1 MKKGIF
7 IIFLGVLTA
16 ILPSSLSAE
25 DITLGKARATA
36 EMFFSNCG
44 VSTRAGSSLTL
55 VNAEEIAATRSASE
69 AYYYIFNR
77 KEGGFVIISAMDAAI
92 PVLAYSL
99 EHSFSIDE
107 DMPENL
113 RDMLALYQYQI
124 KARRD
129 SGEKATEEELSR
141 WRIANTATRAGIP
154 DAVDLQTPDWG
165 QGAPYNRFCP
175 LDTSGN
181 KTITGCTATAISEV
195 MYFHKWP
202 KAGHGTLPSYTKD
215 NNIVIPELTLG
226 HEYQWDKM
234 IPKYKNAVYTDE
246 QADAVA
252 RLMYDVGV
260 MCQAKY
266 GVSATSASSATGVP
280 RLADYFYYDK
290 AITKE
295 YHTYL
300 TDDTWKDIVRNEVG
314 SGRPM
319 LMFSNIP
326 AGGSGHNFVIDGY
339 DAEGRFLVNWGWHGG
354 SNGYYYVGA
363 FHGGYNVGQIAFI
376 GVRPDRGGN
385 YVSNAYLRST
395 TASGVLYNGMTYTS
409 GSVTPGSQFKIRFG
423 AVYNVATTEMEIQI
437 QFGHFNK
444 KGELKGYLRPS
455 PLSSNFTVGNYKWWS
470 SVTITLP
477 SDATIEKGDYME
489 PLYRGAGETE
499 WKHFNNSGEKS
510 DIVSKFPLDLC
521 NASSISYTQGS
532 QTFVLN
538 TFIGVRW
545 TLSDPDGEQI
555 RSATTATAS
564 TKLNLS
570 QYPSGT
576 YTLDLEYGSQKTTV
590 KLTY

>member
-7 IIFLGVLTA
+7 IIILGVLTA
-16 ILPSSLSAE
+16 ILPFSLSAE

-77 KEGGFVIISAMDAAI
+77 KEGGFVIISALDAAR
-92 PVLAYSL
+92 PVLAYSF
-99 EHSFSIDE
+99 EHSFPIDG

-113 RDMLALYQYQI
+113 RDMLALYRYQI

-175 LDTSGN
+175 LDTLGN
-181 KTITGCTATAISEV
+181 RTITGCTATAICEV
-195 MYFHKWP
+195 MYFYKWP
-202 KAGHGTLPSYTKD
+202 KAGHGTLPGYTKD

-266 GVSATSASSATGVP
+266 GVSSTSASSATGVP
-280 RLADYFYYDK
+280 RLAEYFYYDK

-295 YHTYL
+295 YHAYL

-363 FHGGYNVGQIAFI
+363 FYGGYNVGQIAFI

-385 YVSNAYLRST
+385 YVSNAYLRKT
-395 TASGVLYNGMTYTS
+395 TSNGVLYNGMTYTS
-409 GSVTPGSQFKIRFG
+409 GNVIPGSQFKIRFG
-423 AVYNVATTEMEIQI
+423 AVYNVATTQMDIEI

-470 SVTITLP
+470 SVTITVP
-477 SDATIEKGDYME
+477 SDVTIEKGDYME
-489 PLYRGAGETE
+489 PLYRGANEIE
-499 WKHFNNSGEKS
+499 WKHFANSGEMS
-510 DIVSKFPLDLC
+510 NIVSKFPLDLR

-538 TFIGVRW
+538 SFIGVRW
-545 TLSDPDGEQI
+545 TLTDPDGMQI
-555 RSATTATAS
+555 RSATTATTS